1 MWARGCGTCSLS
13 EGHGAVLSPTCRG
26 CGPGAAQ
33 RVLRARV
40 RLVVQRAPGLPR
52 PPRRPVQG
60 GSSFESAR
68 ATPPPSRP
76 HNPLSRPGGAGYPPL
91 AHILVVL
98 EAPRSLAP
106 AHCEPARSPVA
117 FRIAA
122 RPLALHRRPL
132 RRRRAAPAGPLP
144 PSAPAAP
151 PAGAARGRAGHG
163 QRRGGLRAHAAA
175 AARPPGG
182 HRRGAPRARAAGR
195 ERGAQRRPRRPTW
208 ARAGARRAAQL
219 ANPRSL
225 LGAAGA
231 HLGG

>member
-1 MWARGCGTCSLS
+1 MSPAGVGQGLRNVFSAREFVWWYNGHPDYRDLPVDLSKVGRHLSLRVPR
-13 EGHGAVLSPTCRG
+13 HLPLA
-26 CGPGAAQ
+26 AAQ
-33 RVLRARV
+33 
-40 RLVVQRAPGLPR
+40 
-52 PPRRPVQG
+52 
-60 GSSFESAR
+60 SSLTSWWCWM
-68 ATPPPSRP
+68 PPSCS
-76 HNPLSRPGGAGYPPL
+76 HPGGAGCPPQPRPGAL
-91 AHILVVL
+91 GVRQVACGIPQQPPGLWL
-98 EAPRSLAP
+98 FTAARSAGGAPRP
-106 AHCEPARSPVA
+106 PAR
-117 FRIAA
+117 F
-122 RPLALHRRPL
+122 
-132 RRRRAAPAGPLP
+132 
-144 PSAPAAP
+144 PSAPAVP

-195 ERGAQRRPRRPTW
+195 ERGAQRRPRRPAR